1 MVDLM
6 NGWPSATNQL
16 AMAGA
21 IHVSWVNCHVILGPG
36 LFLASPTISSLINR
50 RPRTQEG
57 KSINLIFTIMV

>member
-6 NGWPSATNQL
+6 NGWPSAANQL
-16 AMAGA
+16 AMDGA
-21 IHVSWVNCHVILGPG
+21 IHVSRVNCHATLGQG

-57 KSINLIFTIMV
+57 KSIPT